1 MKISCPACNAKYRIP
16 DDRVRGKNRVF
27 RISCKKC
34 DSEIRVRGIATQ
46 QDVGRT
52 TMPFNLEMPDTAPA
66 TPQRVWFA
74 GIGGKQ
80 VGPLTEQEVLD
91 HIAGGR
97 LSADDLVWR
106 KGFGAWTPVR
116 EVSAFQAKVNET
128 DAAPQSAQPARSPRR
143 SQTLELSAAMIELL
157 VKLDA
162 QQGAES
168 DDSAADMPDA
178 EPPSLPALDAGTSAP
193 AVPDHDTLPP
203 LESVAPPALV
213 AKPPVITSK
222 PPVITSKPPVITSKP
237 PVTTT
242 APPVITSKPPV
253 TTTVPPV
260 TTTVPPVITTVP
272 PVITSKP
279 PVTTTAPPVI
289 TSKPPVTT
297 TAPPVTTTAPPVIT
311 SKPPVITSK
320 PPVSADD
327 APPPVPGADIPPA
340 VPQSATRPPIPG
352 AAATH
357 VAAPAAEAGAT
368 SDNGVAGKPS
378 IVMAASA
385 TASSRA
391 DGKSKSKGRDKRRG
405 SKGTAKVSLPG
416 QAGGDQSDSSEAE
429 TKITSVPLASAA
441 DIAAAAKGRTASV
454 SAKAGASATA
464 VSKAA
469 GGKATPG
476 AATAG
481 KTTAGKAAAGK
492 TGAATAATGKK
503 KEAEKGG
510 GFGWFVAVVLLLGIG
525 VGGFF
530 VVRAQTAT
538 TAKTPAKP
546 TMVAAVETAEPPGA
560 NVAPAA
566 APVAVEPDA
575 APAAAQP
582 ETPDASAAPTQP
594 DAVAGTD
601 RDTAGGVQGDAG
613 AADRQVDGSAAKVA
627 IAAAAP
633 TAAAAGVQPGSAQP
647 ASAQP
652 ASAQPASAQPASA
665 QPAAGTTTASAKP
678 RSGGAARAASKPSS
692 NSHDTARPARAARV
706 EPKPAPS
713 QDKPPEVVPK
723 KERDEIDILLEKG
736 RERERLAA
744 AQAKSAKKAAQPP
757 AKVTPP
763 KAASGDSIDEILR
776 REAARKKA
784 AADKKAAANTPA
796 PPPKT
801 SGGSGKALTSDDV
814 SRIAKTAKSKVMDC
828 YMDHG
833 DVDGGRVTFRVKVYV
848 TAAGTVQNAKVMGK
862 AGSGA
867 LGACI
872 VSKVKTLRFPQSS
885 GATSTHTVRYTVGG

>member
-222 PPVITSKPPVITSKP
+222 PPVITSK
-237 PVTTT
+237 
-242 APPVITSKPPV
+242 
-253 TTTVPPV
+253 
-260 TTTVPPVITTVP
+260 
-272 PVITSKP
+272 
-279 PVTTTAPPVI
+279 PPVI

-647 ASAQP
+647 GSAQP

>member
-222 PPVITSKPPVITSKP
+222 PPVITSK
-237 PVTTT
+237 
-242 APPVITSKPPV
+242 
-253 TTTVPPV
+253 
-260 TTTVPPVITTVP
+260 P

-647 ASAQP
+647 GSAQP

>member
-213 AKPPVITSK
+213 AK
-222 PPVITSKPPVITSKP
+222 
-237 PVTTT
+237 
-242 APPVITSKPPV
+242 
-253 TTTVPPV
+253 
-260 TTTVPPVITTVP
+260 
-272 PVITSKP
+272 
-279 PVTTTAPPVI
+279 
-289 TSKPPVTT
+289 
-297 TAPPVTTTAPPVIT
+297 PPVIT

-647 ASAQP
+647 G
-652 ASAQPASAQPASA
+652 SAQPASAQPASA

>member
-213 AKPPVITSK
+213 AK
-222 PPVITSKPPVITSKP
+222 
-237 PVTTT
+237 
-242 APPVITSKPPV
+242 
-253 TTTVPPV
+253 
-260 TTTVPPVITTVP
+260 
-272 PVITSKP
+272 
-279 PVTTTAPPVI
+279 
-289 TSKPPVTT
+289 
-297 TAPPVTTTAPPVIT
+297 PPVIT

-647 ASAQP
+647 G
-652 ASAQPASAQPASA
+652 SAQPASAQPASA

-713 QDKPPEVVPK
+713 QDKAPEVVPK